1 MNGSPAPAPPHP
13 DERTVGRFAQLVFT
27 AVDDGDGPGGWR
39 ARPAE
44 GLDPVEQR
52 SLESAITTQLATARP
67 IPAYPTPEEARALP
81 RRLLYAPAAGG
92 TAYWHTAPAGL
103 DATGRPG
110 NVFVHVVLDRTPQE
124 PEPAFRPTDLWRSPR
139 WLTPFG
145 HPQVLDA
152 VRGALPVPPW
162 PDGPLHRGRV
172 LEFLLDPGHWRMD
185 VLAALLDAVAAA
197 MTAGPPVVLAVD
209 SPESGACWIA
219 AVSHLMAAAAS
230 RRFHWSTLESPS
242 TLDAAFELGVHLAVV
257 PAALFPPGPQRHPVL
272 HESEQLKPGLYGA
285 DPHRTAAG
293 SEIAVTP
300 WSVIAQEVLRDEE
313 TAAHA
318 LALQDA
324 VGAEVG
330 AEVDMARLDPGWALA
345 MAVAQMPELSEVQQD
360 AARLVRDAGPVGP
373 VALRTAPDLARAH
386 ADLIGDAL
394 GRSTGDLLA
403 AAREEERA
411 GAADTAWT
419 TYLFRVLDDDDW
431 LRRPGGVPLPPET
444 SSAWRHTAE
453 FLERIGDRL
462 ERLAEGVE
470 PGGAPPASD
479 ALLVLRLADAVIRC
493 GAGPADE
500 VARAAQHTVRR
511 CASPLLLDHATA
523 RELVDAVG
531 PLAEPT
537 QLAVVRPAVAAA
549 VEGLNRPRGERVQPA
564 VLRWLFPVPPR
575 PPADEGPADA
585 LLRELAAQVT
595 AVVADPSAFA
605 RQALVDAALEV
616 TADAT
621 AAPAEAEIARLVD
634 GRRWPPAELRSVA
647 RYAAR
652 SPAIA
657 KALLQSV
664 LTEPNSA
671 LDGLLADLDQAGPAW
686 SVTRAG
692 GSEAV
697 LFSAVSVRRLAQTW
711 WRGPQP
717 EVTSRSARELAA
729 TAATLLPA
737 AADRGLGPERLAGQL
752 RVSVVAAVAVAVVC
766 WPGSRVPVSV
776 GRPLLDALRDEQVH
790 AAELIVTALQN
801 AVVAE
806 VELVHAALCGA
817 PGYPLPATVPEAVRE
832 LGRLTAVVGGESA
845 ALLEHVVR
853 WRARNA
859 AFVPHEMND
868 EVLHLVRQ
876 QLAPGSV
883 YDEDDRLREVG
894 AFAQLWWQR
903 QGLPIGVEARR
914 FPGRWSGS

>member
-1 MNGSPAPAPPHP
+1 M
-13 DERTVGRFAQLVFT
+13 
-27 AVDDGDGPGGWR
+27 
-39 ARPAE
+39 
-44 GLDPVEQR
+44 
-52 SLESAITTQLATARP
+52 
-67 IPAYPTPEEARALP
+67 
-81 RRLLYAPAAGG
+81 
-92 TAYWHTAPAGL
+92 
-103 DATGRPG
+103 
-110 NVFVHVVLDRTPQE
+110 
-124 PEPAFRPTDLWRSPR
+124 
-139 WLTPFG
+139 
-145 HPQVLDA
+145 
-152 VRGALPVPPW
+152 
-162 PDGPLHRGRV
+162 
-172 LEFLLDPGHWRMD
+172 
-185 VLAALLDAVAAA
+185 
-197 MTAGPPVVLAVD
+197 
-209 SPESGACWIA
+209 
-219 AVSHLMAAAAS
+219 
-230 RRFHWSTLESPS
+230 
-242 TLDAAFELGVHLAVV
+242 HLAVV
-257 PAALFPPGPQRHPVL
+257 PAALLPPGPQRHPVL

-647 RYAAR
+647 RHAAR

-657 KALLQSV
+657 QGPAAVGVDRAELRAGRPARRPRPGRPGLVGHPRGRVRGRAVQRGV
-664 LTEPNSA
+664 GPPA
-671 LDGLLADLDQAGPAW
+671 RADVVAGAAAGGDQQVGPRARRDRRHPAARCGRPRPGARAPRRPAPRVGRRGRRGRGGLLAGQP
-686 SVTRAG
+686 RAR
-692 GSEAV
+692 
-697 LFSAVSVRRLAQTW
+697 VRR
-711 WRGPQP
+711 
-717 EVTSRSARELAA
+717 
-729 TAATLLPA
+729 PA
-737 AADRGLGPERLAGQL
+737 AARRPAG
-752 RVSVVAAVAVAVVC
+752 
-766 WPGSRVPVSV
+766 
-776 GRPLLDALRDEQVH
+776 DEQVH

-903 QGLPIGVEARR
+903 QGLPIGVDARR